1 MVDFERLYSHKMKN
15 IIEQKLKTAFSPEF
29 LQIIDESSQHA
40 GHIGWRE
47 GGNTHFKVE
56 IKAASLAG
64 KSIVQQHQ
72 AIMRELKTEFADT
85 LHALSIK
92 VIK

>member
-1 MVDFERLYSHKMKN
+1 MKN
-15 IIEQKLKTAFSPEF
+15 IIQQKLNNAFSPEF
-29 LQIIDESSQHA
+29 LQVIDESSQHA
-40 GHIGWRE
+40 GHVGWRE

-64 KSIVQQHQ
+64 KSAVVQHQ
-72 AIMRELKTEFADT
+72 AIMRELKDEFADT
-85 LHALSIK
+85 LHALSID